1 MARPRRADQLAPTGD
16 PVCDDHLVHVAAVRA
31 ARLTLPAGSTLLGLA
46 DLFAALGDPTRLRIV
61 AALGG
66 QELCVCDLAAT
77 VGQSESAVSHH
88 LRLLRS
94 LGLVRHRRDG
104 RRVYYA
110 LDDAHVA
117 ALYGQ
122 ALDHVAH
129 RGLVTG
135 GQDRGSTP
143 HTLSHGAA

>member
-1 MARPRRADQLAPTGD
+1 MARPRRTDQLNDAAD
-16 PVCDDHLVHVAAVRA
+16 LVCEERLVHVDAVRG
-31 ARLTLPAGSTLLGLA
+31 ARATLPSGAALAGLA

-61 AALGG
+61 AALAA

-94 LGLVRHRRDG
+94 LGLVRARRDG

-110 LDDAHVA
+110 PDDGHVA
-117 ALYGQ
+117 VLYGE

-129 RGLVTG
+129 RAPGDET
-135 GQDRGSTP
+135 
-143 HTLSHGAA
+143 

>member
-1 MARPRRADQLAPTGD
+1 MARPRKADQLADTGD
-16 PVCDDHLVHVAAVRA
+16 LLCDDRLTHVAAVRA
-31 ARLTLPAGSTLLGLA
+31 ARANLPSGTVLADLA

-61 AALGG
+61 AALAAN
-66 QELCVCDLAAT
+66 ELCVCDLAAT

-94 LGLVRHRRDG
+94 LGLVRARRDG

-110 LDDAHVA
+110 PADGHVA
-117 ALYGQ
+117 VLYGE

-129 RGLVTG
+129 RAPGDET
-135 GQDRGSTP
+135 
-143 HTLSHGAA
+143 